1 MNSQKIKVNIKRKVT
16 FEEAI
21 SKKEDKYFDLVWYAR
36 RNWAEITHPIR
47 DISPVSGRR
56 PMRTYIVMTEQMLRI
71 EMTYPQE
78 IAKLTNI
85 DSGNFEHGFN
95 SGMLACL
102 RYVMT
107 CLDKTIDEDEGLPM
121 GGVEAAESEFPFLDC

>member
-21 SKKEDKYFDLVWYAR
+21 SKKQDKYFDLVWYAR
-36 RNWAEITHPIR
+36 RNWAELTHPDR
-47 DISPVSGRR
+47 GYGRR
-56 PMRTYIVMTEQMLRI
+56 HIDIRIRATEQMLRI

-78 IAKLTNI
+78 IAKLTNT
-85 DSGNFEHGFN
+85 DNGDFEHGFN

-102 RYVMT
+102 RYVTT

-121 GGVEAAESEFPFLDC
+121 GGVEAAESEFPSLDS